1 MRSRPGRR
9 RRIAD
14 FWGETG
20 SQVHGGR
27 PPLLARC
34 LAFSRR
40 SARLAGSFPG
50 KPSSRLSPNS
60 SSSVPQTPEPACAQE
75 GSGPGL
81 QPRRC
86 SGAEPEPGADIPVS
100 GSRSP
105 PHPAPATARGR
116 VQRPEEAPPNAPQP
130 GLLSRAPR
138 PQPPPGALHANK
150 YQKGRPLNSPLIL
163 FCITI
168 CPSAE
173 YICIH
178 CEMLSKIP
186 PIINTFPFILEP
198 QSLCNHFKNAEFHFL
213 CVLATFYGR
222 STLLSP
228 Y

>member
-1 MRSRPGRR
+1 MAAARHASPGAWPSLGGLLVSPGLSRESHLHGLVQTPHLQSHRPLNPRAPRRGRGLACSHAGAQEQSLSRGRTFLRPALVLPRTPPRPLLEAGSSDQRR
-9 RRIAD
+9 RHR
-14 FWGETG
+14 
-20 SQVHGGR
+20 
-27 PPLLARC
+27 
-34 LAFSRR
+34 
-40 SARLAGSFPG
+40 
-50 KPSSRLSPNS
+50 
-60 SSSVPQTPEPACAQE
+60 
-75 GSGPGL
+75 
-81 QPRRC
+81 
-86 SGAEPEPGADIPVS
+86 
-100 GSRSP
+100 
-105 PHPAPATARGR
+105 
-116 VQRPEEAPPNAPQP
+116 NAPQP
-130 GLLSRAPR
+130 GLLSCAPR